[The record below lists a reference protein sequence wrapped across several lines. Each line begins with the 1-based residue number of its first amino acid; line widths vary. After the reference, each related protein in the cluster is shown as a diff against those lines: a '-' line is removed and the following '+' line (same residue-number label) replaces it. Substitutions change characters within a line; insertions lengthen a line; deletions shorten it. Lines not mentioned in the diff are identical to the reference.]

1 MESSHDDDLEIEH
14 DTRFGKAIV
23 RGILI
28 GTPVVLVALTLGIWI
43 LTNNDLGDSLAT
55 ALLPG
60 VLLGV
65 FGGGFA
71 GMASAID

>member
-1 MESSHDDDLEIEH
+1 MESSHDDHLEIEH

-23 RGILI
+23 RGIII
-28 GTPVVLVALTLGIWI
+28 GIPLMLTALTLGIWV

-65 FGGGFA
+65 FAGGFA
-71 GMASAID
+71 GMASAMD